1 MENTRIRGFTITT
14 IQEGRNWSSNTI
26 YRLLQL
32 LLPFL
37 KQWVLLVVTVVL
49 LLGSTVVSQSTPMAQ
64 AANPGPGNSCSW
76 YRVHYGDT
84 LGRIALSYR
93 TTIWTLARVNYIRNV
108 NLIFA
113 GQSLCIPYSS
123 GHSTKSS
130 GYSTRTG
137 LNNVGSSGR
146 SSGGLLYNGY
156 VRWYDY
162 QALEWSSS
170 SQVASLLRS
179 AAIRYGLPV
188 SLLRAIAWQESGWRQ
203 HVISRDGGIGVM
215 QIMPYTAM
223 GLNTMTGVR
232 HDPYKLAD
240 NIELGAIYLHS
251 LWMGLRGNIVLVIS
265 AYNEGGWNVIH
276 RGIFNWRYVNSV
288 RALMYRFG

>member
-1 MENTRIRGFTITT
+1 MENTRMQGFTIAARR
-14 IQEGRNWSSNTI
+14 EGSNWSSNHM

-32 LLPFL
+32 PFL
-37 KQWVLLVVTVVL
+37 KQCLLLVVTVVL
-49 LLGSTVVSQSTPMAQ
+49 LLGSTAVSQSTPRAQ
-64 AANPGPGNSCSW
+64 AANPGSGNSCSW
-76 YRVHYGDT
+76 YRIHYGDT
-84 LGRIALSYR
+84 LSHIAFAYR
-93 TTIWTLARVNYIRNV
+93 TSVWTLARVNYIRNV

-113 GQSLCIPYSS
+113 GQSLCVPYGSGYHGRGSS
-123 GHSTKSS
+123 GS
-130 GYSTRTG
+130 
-137 LNNVGSSGR
+137 VGSSGGVG
-146 SSGGLLYNGY
+146 SGLLYNGY

-162 QALEWSSS
+162 QALGWSSPG
-170 SQVASLLRS
+170 QVAYLLRS

-188 SLLRAIAWQESGWRQ
+188 SLVEAIAWQESGWNQ

-223 GLNTMTGVR
+223 GLNAMTGVR
-232 HDPYKLAD
+232 HDPYKLVD

-251 LWMGLRGNIVLVIS
+251 LWFGLHANITLVIS

-276 RGIFNWRYVNSV
+276 RGIFNWRYVDDV

>member
-1 MENTRIRGFTITT
+1 MENTRIQGFTIAVRR
-14 IQEGRNWSSNTI
+14 EGSNWSSNNM

-32 LLPFL
+32 PFL
-37 KQWVLLVVTVVL
+37 KQGVLLVVTVVL
-49 LLGSTVVSQSTPMAQ
+49 LLGSTTVSQSTSKAQ

-76 YRVHYGDT
+76 YSIHYGDT
-84 LGRIALSYR
+84 LSRIALSYR
-93 TTIWTLARVNYIRNV
+93 TTVWTLARVNYIRNV

-113 GQSLCIPYSS
+113 GQSLCVPYSS
-123 GHSTKSS
+123 GHHS
-130 GYSTRTG
+130 G
-137 LNNVGSSGR
+137 GSSSSVS
-146 SSGGLLYNGY
+146 SSGGFSSGVSYNGY

-162 QALEWSSS
+162 QALGWSSQ
-170 SQVASLLRS
+170 SQVAYLLRS
-179 AAIRYGLPV
+179 AAARYGLPA
-188 SLLRAIAWQESGWRQ
+188 SLLEAIAWQESGWSQ

-223 GLNTMTGVR
+223 GLNTMTGIR

-251 LWMGLRGNIVLVIS
+251 LWFGLHGNITLVIS

-276 RGIFNWRYVNSV
+276 RGIFNWRYVDDV

>member
-1 MENTRIRGFTITT
+1 MENTRIQGFTIAVRR
-14 IQEGRNWSSNTI
+14 EGNNWSSNTM

-32 LLPFL
+32 PFL
-37 KQWVLLVVTVVL
+37 KHGVLLVFTVVL
-49 LLGSTVVSQSTPMAQ
+49 LLGSTTVSQSISKAQ

-76 YRVHYGDT
+76 YRIHYGDT
-84 LGRIALSYR
+84 LSRIALSYR
-93 TTIWTLARVNYIRNV
+93 TTIWTLARANYISNV

-113 GQSLCIPYSS
+113 GQSLCIP
-123 GHSTKSS
+123 HSS
-130 GYSTRTG
+130 GYHSG
-137 LNNVGSSGR
+137 GSASSSSSASGFSSGV
-146 SSGGLLYNGY
+146 SYNGY

-162 QALEWSSS
+162 QALGWSSQ
-170 SQVASLLRS
+170 SQVAYFLRS
-179 AAIRYGLPV
+179 AAARYGLPI
-188 SLLRAIAWQESGWRQ
+188 SLLEAIAWQESGWNQ

-223 GLNTMTGVR
+223 GLNTMTGIR

-251 LWMGLRGNIVLVIS
+251 LWLGLHGNITLVIS
-265 AYNEGGWNVIH
+265 AYNEGGWNVVH
-276 RGIFNWRYVNSV
+276 RGIFNWRYVDDV